1 MVDYMKSLFQI
12 QLMELGGLILE
23 VVVSQ
28 GKSESGKAN
37 IGRVAAN
44 DPYVATNPRILGLFK
59 YICEF

>member
-1 MVDYMKSLFQI
+1 
-12 QLMELGGLILE
+12 MELGGLILE

-37 IGRVAAN
+37 KGRVAAN
-44 DPYVATNPRILGLFK
+44 DPYVANNPRILGLFK